1 MDIFLR
7 YCNYRRNFCIYA
19 GVCHDRDCIMYR
31 CVLIILSLLLSFPA
45 AWGRKNSPPYN
56 VRKHEVAFSG
66 AIYPGRYAFGYDF
79 SLFGRDRSGYP
90 YSLSGIYHDAVTYNK
105 ERVTDTWSLSYTY
118 NFTEIFALSASL
130 SYEGGWNEYYSRAD
144 DSRISVFGCHYLTPM
159 VTARFSWLNRGLVRM
174 YSSAGAGVAVS
185 FADMHNTVS
194 GSRRDRSPDASV
206 SLQLTPVGIS
216 VGRSLFGFFELGVG
230 TIYVGGCFG
239 IGYRF

>member
-1 MDIFLR
+1 
-7 YCNYRRNFCIYA
+7 
-19 GVCHDRDCIMYR
+19 MYR

-174 YSSAGAGVAVS
+174 Y
-185 FADMHNTVS
+185 
-194 GSRRDRSPDASV
+194 DRSPDASV